1 MPMRRAYVEHVLVSC
16 LAALILAGCQSNSE
30 SVPGDADDSRPW
42 SAIAPDETV
51 QASGTEP
58 FWSVRVER
66 GQMIYTAP
74 DLPEGQEIAVTRF
87 AGRGGLSFSGER
99 DGNVWTLA
107 ITQGVCSDGMSDRSY
122 PFTATLADGVTT
134 RQGCAWS
141 AAKPYRDAS

>member
-1 MPMRRAYVEHVLVSC
+1 MRMCRADVERVLVGG
-16 LAALILAGCQSNSE
+16 LAALILAGCHSNSE

-58 FWSVRVER
+58 FWSVRVEG

-74 DLPEGQEIAVTRF
+74 DLPEGQPIAVTRF
-87 AGRGGLSFSGER
+87 AGRGGLSFSGEL
-99 DGNVWTLA
+99 DGEVWTLA
-107 ITQGVCSDGMSDRSY
+107 ITQGECSDGMSDRSY
-122 PFTATLADGVTT
+122 PFTATLADGATT

-141 AAKPYRDAS
+141 AANPYRDAS

>member
-1 MPMRRAYVEHVLVSC
+1 MRRAYVEPVFVSG

-42 SAIAPDETV
+42 STIAPDETV

-58 FWSVRVER
+58 FWSVRVES

-74 DLPEGQEIAVTRF
+74 DLPEGREIAVTRF

-99 DGNVWTLA
+99 GGEVWTLA
-107 ITQGVCSDGMSDRSY
+107 ITQGACSDGMSDRSY
-122 PFTATLADGVTT
+122 PFTATLANGATT

-141 AAKPYRDAS
+141 AANPYRDAS